1 MPSES
6 SRPATRHGETLP
18 GVVTCPEWED
28 VSAALD
34 GELPADA
41 TRLALRHAA
50 RCSICRTALDTVVS
64 PAPNITSASVMPS
77 FDLDSTNAS
86 ERRWLTGRWTRWLL
100 LAAAVVIVAEAV
112 PVYIRGDGLNAQTHS
127 ARHMAS
133 WQIGFGVGL
142 FVAAWVS
149 RMSHA
154 MLALATSFALL
165 GAVATIINLAAGH
178 SGPLA
183 ETVHLIEFLG
193 VFLLWRITP
202 PHLRAWRPGRSRNSP
217 DRTRT
222 DNAPGPL
229 SLVETNTPDP
239 SDEQ

>member
-1 MPSES
+1 M
-6 SRPATRHGETLP
+6 
-18 GVVTCPEWED
+18 TCPQWEQ

-41 TRLALRHAA
+41 SHTALRHAA
-50 RCSICRTALDTVVS
+50 RCPNCRTALDTVVA
-64 PAPNITSASVMPS
+64 PTPNIAVTTPMPS
-77 FDLDSTNAS
+77 FVSDNVTAQ

-100 LAAAVVIVAEAV
+100 LTAAVVIVAEAV
-112 PVYIRGDGLNAQTHS
+112 PVYIRGDGLDAQTHA
-127 ARHMAS
+127 ARHLAA

-154 MLALATSFALL
+154 MLALASSFAVLS
-165 GAVATIINLAAGH
+165 ATATVINLAYGH

-183 ETVHLIEFLG
+183 ETVHLIELIA

-202 PHLRAWRPGRSRNSP
+202 PHLRAWR
-217 DRTRT
+217 RTRT
-222 DNAPGPL
+222 LQTPASTPTAASPHGL
-229 SLVETNTPDP
+229 SLVETKTPIN
-239 SDEQ
+239 DE